1 LTSILQEA
9 KIRNVNTNKR
19 NRAGAVYPRQKGENM
34 KVKQLLNMYL
44 MGSNAIV
51 KVKTSASESRLFY
64 GEMRQNNYRQYGDL
78 TVASFTVVD
87 NVLTVYAL
95 EKGE

>member
-1 LTSILQEA
+1 
-9 KIRNVNTNKR
+9 
-19 NRAGAVYPRQKGENM
+19 
-34 KVKQLLNMYL
+34 

-51 KVKTSASESRLFY
+51 KVKTSSSESRLFY
-64 GEMRQNNYRQYGDL
+64 GEMRQNNYRRYGDL

>member
-1 LTSILQEA
+1 M
-9 KIRNVNTNKR
+9 R
-19 NRAGAVYPRQKGENM
+19 VYYDYTELSKTQVKETDM